1 MDTITIW
8 HNYATVGAIVFG
20 VGLCGVLTRR
30 NLIVVLLSV
39 ELMLQGAALVLVA
52 ADVSRGEVVGQVLV
66 LLTVVVAAAE
76 VAIALALFVVL
87 ARRRFGL
94 DSAAWQTLREDNQ
107 PAFEI
112 TTRKE

>member
-1 MDTITIW
+1 MDTTAIW
-8 HNYATVGAIVFG
+8 QNYATIGAMLFG
-20 VGLCGVLTRR
+20 IGLCGVLARR

-39 ELMLQGAALVLVA
+39 ELMLQGAALVLVG
-52 ADVSRGEVVGQVLV
+52 ADVPRGEVAGQVLV

-76 VAIALALFVVL
+76 VAIGLALCVVL

-94 DSAAWQTLREDNQ
+94 DSAAWQTLREDDQ

-112 TTRKE
+112 AAGEE